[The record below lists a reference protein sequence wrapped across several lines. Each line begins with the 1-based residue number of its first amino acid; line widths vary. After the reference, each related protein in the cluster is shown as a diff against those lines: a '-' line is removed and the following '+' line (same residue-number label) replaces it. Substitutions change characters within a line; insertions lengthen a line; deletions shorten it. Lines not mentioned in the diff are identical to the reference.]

1 MDDIFDSSLN
11 LEQIHI
17 KEGYEL
23 GYRDGQISGK
33 EEARQ
38 VGLQHGFQ
46 VGEKLGFYKG
56 CVDVWNSAIRVE
68 PDGFSARVR
77 KSVQTMDS
85 LIAKYPLMDPEDE
98 SAQDV
103 MDSLRLQFKRICVT
117 LGVKLEYKGY
127 PMSSQ
132 EVKDV
137 GF

>member
-23 GYRDGQISGK
+23 GYRDGQISDK
-33 EEARQ
+33 EEASQ
-38 VGLQHGFQ
+38 VGLQNGFQ
-46 VGEKLGFYKG
+46 VSEKLGFYKG

-117 LGVKLEYKGY
+117 LGVKLEYKKS
-127 PMSSQ
+127 PSPTDDIES
-132 EVKDV
+132 
-137 GF
+137 

>member
-1 MDDIFDSSLN
+1 MDDDIFDSSLN

-23 GYRDGQISGK
+23 GYRDGLDSGK

-46 VGEKLGFYKG
+46 VGEELGFYKG
-56 CVDVWNSAIRVE
+56 CVDVWNSAIQVE
-68 PDGFSARVR
+68 PDLFSSRVK
-77 KSVQTMDS
+77 KSVQTMDN
-85 LIAKYPLMDPEDE
+85 LIDKYHSEKE
-98 SAQDV
+98 SAQDIV
-103 MDSLRLQFKRICVT
+103 DSLRLQFKRICVT
-117 LGVKLEYKGY
+117 VGVKLGYKGH
-127 PMSSQ
+127 PMSAD